1 MIKKQVKG
9 FKNLS
14 KKKRKRILIAAAL
27 ACLILAACYTVFIQ
41 PLLKKDKWIYKEET
55 VKKGTLTVG
64 VTESGA
70 LKYGTISQL
79 YDLNLIVSS
88 NEGSDEEDEEDDE
101 DEEEETTERYLKV
114 EEVYVAAGQKI
125 SQGDALLKFTED
137 SVSDVRR
144 LLTAALT
151 DAQVSYS
158 EARSEYNLSELQA
171 QLAYEAEQVSGKYA
185 KSIYS
190 HTYQSVADGIQ
201 EKRLEI
207 QILENK
213 REALQESYEEALE
226 SYEEALEA
234 YETAKGDL
242 ENIGTGNEHVY
253 VTFQSKYLN
262 AKSRYESALDRMQQA
277 QENIESNEEQ
287 IAGLQKEAEQASAK
301 QAIEQLEA
309 KQEYENGTLSSQT
322 AQVSYAAELESLKE
336 ELEEALEELETIEEQ
351 VEAFEAFVGSEGIV
365 YAGGSGI
372 VTEVGVTAGDS
383 LVMSGVLVSY
393 APADRMQ
400 ITVDVSQEDITG
412 LSVGDSVEIEFKAYE
427 GKKYEGVIASIVT
440 TSTSEGAATVSYPV
454 TIDVQGDTEG
464 LFGGMTADVTFVTE
478 SKEDVLYISRKA
490 IVDENGKFYV
500 YVDNSMGRKVL
511 QEVSVGLSN
520 GINVEITEG
529 LKEGD
534 TIYIA
539 GKVSGEAD
547 ITGTDTDSGSA
558 EGSRDNSRD
567 NSTFDMEMQW
577 DGTQTD
583 MPAGIQGGQVPDGGM
598 PGGPG
603 GNMGGT
609 P

>member
-1 MIKKQVKG
+1 MIKKQANR
-9 FKNLS
+9 FINLNRK
-14 KKKRKRILIAAAL
+14 KKKRIFLAAAL
-27 ACLILAACYTVFIQ
+27 ACLIMAACYTVFIQ
-41 PLLKKDKWIYKEET
+41 PLLKKDKWMYKEET
-55 VKKGTLTVG
+55 VAKGTLTVG
-64 VTESGA
+64 VTESGS
-70 LKYGTISQL
+70 LEYGITSQY
-79 YDLNLIVSS
+79 YDLNLTV
-88 NEGSDEEDEEDDE
+88 GSDEDEDDEEDGD
-101 DEEEETTERYLKV
+101 ETTEKYLKV
-114 EEVYVAAGQKI
+114 EEVYVAAGQRI

-158 EARSEYNLSELQA
+158 EARSEYSLSELQA
-171 QLAYEAEQVSGKYA
+171 QLDYEAEQVSGKYA
-185 KSIYS
+185 KSIYGY
-190 HTYQSVADGIQ
+190 TYQSVADSIQ

-207 QILENK
+207 QALENK
-213 REALQESYEEALE
+213 REALQESYEEAQE

-253 VTFQSKYLN
+253 VTFQSKYIN
-262 AKSRYESALDRMQQA
+262 AKSRYESALNRLNQA
-277 QENIESNEEQ
+277 LESIESNEEQ
-287 IAGLQKEAEQASAK
+287 IAGLQKETEQASAK

-309 KQEYENGTLSSQT
+309 KQEYEDGTLSSRN
-322 AQVSYAAELESLKE
+322 AQVSYTAELESLKE
-336 ELEEALEELETIEEQ
+336 ELEEALEELEAIQEQ
-351 VEAFEAFVGSEGIV
+351 VDAFEAFVGSDGVV

-372 VTEVGVTAGDS
+372 VTEVGFKAGDS

-400 ITVDVSQEDITG
+400 ITVDVSQEDITS

-440 TSTSEGAATVSYPV
+440 TSTSEGSATVSYPV

-478 SKEDVLYISRKA
+478 SKEDVLYVSRKA
-490 IVDENGKFYV
+490 IVEENGKSYV
-500 YVDNSMGRKVL
+500 YVDNSLGRKVL
-511 QEVSVGLSN
+511 QEVSVGLGN
-520 GINVEITEG
+520 GVNVEITEG

-539 GKVSGEAD
+539 GKVSSEAD
-547 ITGTDTDSGSA
+547 AAGTDTDSGSS
-558 EGSRDNSRD
+558 EGSRGNSQD

-583 MPAGIQGGQVPDGGM
+583 MPAGMQGVQIPDGGM
-598 PGGPG
+598 QSVPG
-603 GNMGGT
+603 GNMGGM

>member
-1 MIKKQVKG
+1 MIKKQANR
-9 FKNLS
+9 FINLNRK
-14 KKKRKRILIAAAL
+14 KKKRIFLAAAL
-27 ACLILAACYTVFIQ
+27 ACLIMAACYTVFIQ
-41 PLLKKDKWIYKEET
+41 PLLKKDKWMYKEET
-55 VKKGTLTVG
+55 VARGTLTVG
-64 VTESGA
+64 VTESGS
-70 LKYGTISQL
+70 LEYGITSQY
-79 YDLNLIVSS
+79 YDLNLTV
-88 NEGSDEEDEEDDE
+88 GSDEDEDDEEDGD
-101 DEEEETTERYLKV
+101 ETTEKYLKV
-114 EEVYVAAGQKI
+114 EEVYVAAGQRI
-125 SQGDALLKFTED
+125 SQGDALLKFTVD

-158 EARSEYNLSELQA
+158 EARSEYSLSELQA
-171 QLAYEAEQVSGKYA
+171 QLDYEAEQVSGKYA
-185 KSIYS
+185 KSIYGY
-190 HTYQSVADGIQ
+190 TYQSVADSIQ

-207 QILENK
+207 QALENK
-213 REALQESYEEALE
+213 REALQESYEEAQE

-253 VTFQSKYLN
+253 VTFQSKYIN
-262 AKSRYESALDRMQQA
+262 AKSRYESALNRLNQA
-277 QENIESNEEQ
+277 LESIESNEEQ
-287 IAGLQKEAEQASAK
+287 IAGLQKETEQASAK

-309 KQEYENGTLSSQT
+309 KQEYEDGTLSSRN
-322 AQVSYAAELESLKE
+322 AQVSYTAELESLKE
-336 ELEEALEELETIEEQ
+336 ELEEALEELEAIQEQ
-351 VEAFEAFVGSEGIV
+351 VDAFEAFVGSDGVV

-372 VTEVGVTAGDS
+372 VTEVGFKAGDS

-400 ITVDVSQEDITG
+400 ITVDVSQEDITS

-440 TSTSEGAATVSYPV
+440 TSTSEGSATVSYPV

-478 SKEDVLYISRKA
+478 SKEDVLYVSRKA
-490 IVDENGKFYV
+490 IVEENGKSYV
-500 YVDNSMGRKVL
+500 YVDNSLGRKVL
-511 QEVSVGLSN
+511 QEVSVGLGN
-520 GINVEITEG
+520 GVNVEITEG

-539 GKVSGEAD
+539 GKVSSEAD
-547 ITGTDTDSGSA
+547 AAGTDTDSGSS
-558 EGSRDNSRD
+558 EGSRGNSQD

-583 MPAGIQGGQVPDGGM
+583 MPAGMQGVQIPDGGM
-598 PGGPG
+598 QSVPG
-603 GNMGGT
+603 GNMGGM

>member
-1 MIKKQVKG
+1 MIKKQANR
-9 FKNLS
+9 FINLNRK
-14 KKKRKRILIAAAL
+14 KKKRIFLAAAL
-27 ACLILAACYTVFIQ
+27 ACLIMAACYTVFIQ
-41 PLLKKDKWIYKEET
+41 PLLKKDKWMYKEET
-55 VKKGTLTVG
+55 VARGTLTVG
-64 VTESGA
+64 VTESGS
-70 LKYGTISQL
+70 LEYGITSQY
-79 YDLNLIVSS
+79 YDLNLTV
-88 NEGSDEEDEEDDE
+88 GSDEDEDDEEDGD
-101 DEEEETTERYLKV
+101 ETTEKYLKV
-114 EEVYVAAGQKI
+114 EEVYVAAGQRI
-125 SQGDALLKFTED
+125 SQGDALLKFTVD

-158 EARSEYNLSELQA
+158 EARSEYSLSELQA
-171 QLAYEAEQVSGKYA
+171 QLDYEAEQVSGKYA
-185 KSIYS
+185 KSIYGY
-190 HTYQSVADGIQ
+190 TYQSVADSIQ

-207 QILENK
+207 QALENK
-213 REALQESYEEALE
+213 REALQESYEEAQE

-234 YETAKGDL
+234 YETAKGDM

-253 VTFQSKYLN
+253 VTFQSKYIN
-262 AKSRYESALDRMQQA
+262 AKSRYESALNRLNQA
-277 QENIESNEEQ
+277 LESIESNEEQ
-287 IAGLQKEAEQASAK
+287 IAGLQKETEQASAK

-309 KQEYENGTLSSQT
+309 KQEYEDGTLSSRN
-322 AQVSYAAELESLKE
+322 AQVSYTAELESLKE
-336 ELEEALEELETIEEQ
+336 ELEEALEELEAIQEQ
-351 VEAFEAFVGSEGIV
+351 VDAFEAFVGSDGVV

-372 VTEVGVTAGDS
+372 VTEVGFKAGDS

-400 ITVDVSQEDITG
+400 ITVDVSQEDITS

-440 TSTSEGAATVSYPV
+440 TSTSEGSATVSYPV

-478 SKEDVLYISRKA
+478 SKEDILYVSRKA
-490 IVDENGKFYV
+490 IVEENGKSYV
-500 YVDNSMGRKVL
+500 YVDNSLGRKVL
-511 QEVSVGLSN
+511 QEVSMGLGN
-520 GINVEITEG
+520 GVNVEITEG

-539 GKVSGEAD
+539 GKVSSEAD
-547 ITGTDTDSGSA
+547 AAGTDTDSGSS
-558 EGSRDNSRD
+558 EGSRGNSQD

-583 MPAGIQGGQVPDGGM
+583 MPAGMQGVQIPDGGM
-598 PGGPG
+598 QSVPG
-603 GNMGGT
+603 GNMGGM

>member
-1 MIKKQVKG
+1 MIKKQANR
-9 FKNLS
+9 FINLNRK
-14 KKKRKRILIAAAL
+14 KKKRIFLAAAL
-27 ACLILAACYTVFIQ
+27 ACLIMAACYTVFIQ
-41 PLLKKDKWIYKEET
+41 PLLKKDKWMYKEET
-55 VKKGTLTVG
+55 VAKGTLTVG
-64 VTESGA
+64 VTESGS
-70 LKYGTISQL
+70 LEYGITSQY
-79 YDLNLIVSS
+79 YDLNLTV
-88 NEGSDEEDEEDDE
+88 GSDEDEDDEEDGD
-101 DEEEETTERYLKV
+101 ETTEKYLKV
-114 EEVYVAAGQKI
+114 EEVYVAAGQRI

-158 EARSEYNLSELQA
+158 EARSEYSLSELQA
-171 QLAYEAEQVSGKYA
+171 QLDYEAEQVSGKYA
-185 KSIYS
+185 KSIYGY
-190 HTYQSVADGIQ
+190 TYQSVADSIQ

-207 QILENK
+207 QALENK
-213 REALQESYEEALE
+213 REALQESYEEAQE

-253 VTFQSKYLN
+253 VTFQSKYIN
-262 AKSRYESALDRMQQA
+262 AKSRYESALNRLNQA
-277 QENIESNEEQ
+277 LESIESNEEQ
-287 IAGLQKEAEQASAK
+287 IAGLQKETEQASAK

-309 KQEYENGTLSSQT
+309 KQEYEDGTLSSRN
-322 AQVSYAAELESLKE
+322 AQVSYTAELESLKE
-336 ELEEALEELETIEEQ
+336 ELEEALEELEAIQEQ
-351 VEAFEAFVGSEGIV
+351 VDAFEAFVGSDGVV

-372 VTEVGVTAGDS
+372 VTEVGFKAGDS

-400 ITVDVSQEDITG
+400 ITVDVSQEDITS

-440 TSTSEGAATVSYPV
+440 TSTSEGSATVSYPV

-478 SKEDVLYISRKA
+478 SKEDILYVSRKA
-490 IVDENGKFYV
+490 IVEENGKSYV
-500 YVDNSMGRKVL
+500 YVDNSLGRKVL
-511 QEVSVGLSN
+511 QEVSMGLGN
-520 GINVEITEG
+520 GVNVEITEG

-539 GKVSGEAD
+539 GKVSSEAD
-547 ITGTDTDSGSA
+547 AAGTDTDSGSS
-558 EGSRDNSRD
+558 EGSRGNSQD

-583 MPAGIQGGQVPDGGM
+583 MPAGMQGVQIPDGGM
-598 PGGPG
+598 QSVPG
-603 GNMGGT
+603 GNMGGM